1 MSENH
6 LKELDALIRERIV
19 IHDGAM
25 GSMLKGHKLSD
36 LLCLSNPELI
46 TAVHD
51 AYLEAGADIISTCSF
66 NANAVSLAEYGMA
79 DKAYEISRAAGAIAR
94 QSADKFSVAGKRR
107 FAAGSMGP
115 MTKSASIA
123 SDLSDPGKRSISWDE
138 LEAAYYD
145 NARGLLDGGVDIL
158 LLETIFDTLNAKAAI
173 AAVIRLRE
181 ERKARIPLIISAT
194 VSGAGGRLLSGQ
206 TIEAFTVSVS
216 HAEPLALGLNCS
228 FGAEKILPYL
238 ARLSAFTRF
247 PVICYPNAGLPD
259 SSGAYSDGPVEMAG
273 FMKTFFEQRLVNIA
287 GGCCGTT
294 PAHIAAITELA
305 KNYPPRP
312 LPEKPKISYLSGL
325 EILPLPERGSV
336 EFIIIGERANVAG
349 SRKFLKLVQNGEW
362 DEAVNVAEETL
373 SAGAKVIDVCMDNAL
388 LDGKAAMVQFLNNA
402 LFNPEIARFP
412 VMPDSSRWDI
422 LEAALKCIQGK
433 PLVNSISLKEGEAE
447 FLRRAALIRRYGA
460 AVMVMLIDEEGQA
473 MSYER
478 KIQIA
483 ERSYSLLTG
492 MGFPPEDIVFDPN
505 VLTIATGIAEH
516 DGYALD
522 FIRACSWIVDN
533 CPDVHVSAG
542 VSNLSFSFR
551 GNNEIRSALHTVFL
565 NHAIKAGLS
574 MAILNP
580 ADFIP
585 MDGLRKELRE
595 AAEDAVLCRNGNG
608 GINTGDINVGGNYAD
623 RLLEAGG
630 KESSGDKAEDQKK
643 KDEWRSRPIE
653 DRISYALV
661 KGIDRYIAEDTL
673 ELHNAGK
680 SYIEIVEGPLMR
692 GIEETGRLYGE
703 GGIFLHQMIRSAQVM
718 KKALAALDSCAAS
731 GKGMARAGKIVLAT
745 VRGDVHDIGKNIVA
759 VILGCNGY
767 EVIDLGVMVSAE
779 KILETARNTG
789 ADCVGLSG
797 LISSS
802 LDEMVFVAEEMEK
815 AGLTIPLLIGGAA
828 ASAAHTALR
837 IARAY
842 SGPVVYLPDAG
853 RTPQALASLLSPAL
867 KGDFLRKLNAEHE
880 EARRSHEAISE
891 KRLLLPLEEARAN
904 RPRVDWNATEI
915 PVPKAK
921 GILQF
926 DSYQKEKVIERLDWE
941 AFCRSWELREKDSNK
956 QEQYN
961 QAKKELINEAKALLE
976 ELKEKLSLR
985 AVLGFFQAHSDN
997 EDIVLYNND
1006 QNNGQTAGS
1015 DEPAQGLARF
1025 CFLRNQVKKTANALN
1040 LCLSDYI
1047 LPLDHARDGKGRL
1060 RYDWL
1065 GLFALTAE
1073 FKNEKLQGA
1082 DRLLDDGKALIAAT
1096 VANSLAEAFSAEL
1109 FSKVKEEFWPV
1120 SLVPAFGYP
1129 ACPDHYDKK
1138 TAFALLE
1145 AERRIGLGLSESAM
1159 IIPASSVCGMY
1170 FAFPDAK
1177 YFAAGEIGTDQLA
1190 LWAKKKG
1197 ITEEQARRRTGRI

>member
-1 MSENH
+1 MSENI

-66 NANAVSLAEYGMA
+66 NANAISLAEYGMA
-79 DKAYEISRAAGAIAR
+79 DEAYEISRAAGAIAR
-94 QSADKFSVAGKRR
+94 QSADKFSASGKRR

-206 TIEAFTVSVS
+206 TIEAFAVSVS
-216 HAEPLALGLNCS
+216 HAEPIALGLNCS
-228 FGAEKILPYL
+228 FGAEKLLPHL
-238 ARLSAFTRF
+238 AKLSAFSRF

-259 SSGAYSDGPVEMAG
+259 SSGTYSDGPEEMSG

-294 PAHIAAITELA
+294 PAHIAAIAELA
-305 KNYPPRP
+305 KNYSPRP

-325 EILPLPERGSV
+325 EVLPLPERGSA
-336 EFIIIGERANVAG
+336 EFINIGERTNVAG
-349 SRKFLKLVQNGEW
+349 SRKFLKLIQNSDW

-373 SAGAKVIDVCMDNAL
+373 SAGARVIDVCMDNAL
-388 LDGKAAMVQFLNNA
+388 LDGKAAMVQFLNNV

-412 VMPDSSRWDI
+412 VMPDSSSWDV

-447 FLRRAALIRRYGA
+447 FLRRAALICRYGA

-483 ERSYSLLTG
+483 ERSYKLLTG
-492 MGFPPEDIVFDPN
+492 TGFPPEDIVFDPN

-516 DGYALD
+516 DSYALD

-533 CPDVHVSAG
+533 CPGVHVSAG

-565 NHAIKAGLS
+565 NHAVKAGLS

-585 MDGLRKELRE
+585 MDRLRKELRE

-608 GINTGDINVGGNYAD
+608 GINAGGNYAD
-623 RLLEAGG
+623 RLLEVCN
-630 KESSGDKAEDQKK
+630 KEIAGDKEEDQKK
-643 KDEWRSRPIE
+643 KDEWRNLPIE
-653 DRISYALV
+653 DKISYAMV
-661 KGIDRYIAEDTL
+661 KGIDRHIAEDTL
-673 ELHNAGK
+673 ELHNSGK

-692 GIEETGRLYGE
+692 GIEEIGRLYGA
-703 GGIFLHQMIRSAQVM
+703 GSIFLHQMIRSAQVM
-718 KKALAALDSCAAS
+718 KKALATLDSCAAS
-731 GKGMARAGKIVLAT
+731 GKGITRAGKIVLAT

-759 VILGCNGY
+759 VILGCNAY

-789 ADCVGLSG
+789 ADCIGLSG

-815 AGLTIPLLIGGAA
+815 AGFTIPLLIGGAA

-853 RTPQALASLLSPAL
+853 RTPQALASLLSPVL
-867 KGDFLRKLNAEHE
+867 KSDFLRKLNAEHE
-880 EARRSHEAISE
+880 EARRSHEAIAGKS
-891 KRLLLPLEEARAN
+891 LLLTLEEARAN
-904 RPRVDWNATEI
+904 RLHVDWNAAEI

-921 GILQF
+921 GIIQF
-926 DSYQKEKVIERLDWE
+926 DTYLKEKVIERLDWE
-941 AFCRSWELREKDSNK
+941 AFCRSWELRERGGNG

-961 QAKKELINEAKALLE
+961 QAKRELVDEARALLE
-976 ELKEKLSLR
+976 EIKERLSLR
-985 AVLGFFQAHSDN
+985 AVLGFFPAHSDN
-997 EDIVLYNND
+997 EDIVLYD
-1006 QNNGQTAGS
+1006 GQTAGS
-1015 DEPAQGLARF
+1015 NEPAKGLARF
-1025 CFLRNQVKKTANALN
+1025 CFLRNQVKKTANATN

-1047 LPLDHARDGKGRL
+1047 LPVDCARDSKGIL

-1065 GLFALTAE
+1065 GLFALTAD
-1073 FKNEKLQGA
+1073 FKNEKPQGA
-1082 DRLLDDGKALIAAT
+1082 DRLLDDSKALLAAT
-1096 VANSLAEAFSAEL
+1096 LADSLAEAFSVEL
-1109 FSKVKEEFWPV
+1109 SCKVKEEFWPV

-1129 ACPDHYDKK
+1129 SCPDHYDKK
-1138 TAFALLE
+1138 TAIILLE
-1145 AERRIGLGLSESAM
+1145 AERRIGLSLSESAM

-1177 YFAAGEIGTDQLA
+1177 YFAAGEIGADQLA

-1197 ITEEQARRRTGRI
+1197 ITEEQARRHTGRI

>member
-1 MSENH
+1 MSNNI
-6 LKELDALIRERIV
+6 LKELDDLIRERIV

-66 NANAVSLAEYGMA
+66 NANAISLAEYGMA
-79 DKAYEISRAAGAIAR
+79 DKAYEISQAAGAIAR
-94 QSADKFSVAGKRR
+94 QSADKFSASGKRR

-145 NARGLLDGGVDIL
+145 NACGLLDGGVDIL

-181 ERKARIPLIISAT
+181 ERKACIPLIISAT

-206 TIEAFTVSVS
+206 TIEAFAVSVS
-216 HAEPLALGLNCS
+216 HAEPLAIGLNCS
-228 FGAEKILPYL
+228 FGAEKLLPHL
-238 ARLSAFTRF
+238 AKLSAFTQF

-259 SSGAYSDGPVEMAG
+259 SSGTYSDGPEVMSG

-294 PAHIAAITELA
+294 PAHIAAIAELA
-305 KNYPPRP
+305 KDYSPRP

-325 EILPLPERGSV
+325 EVLPFPERGSA

-349 SRKFLKLVQNGEW
+349 SRKFLKLVQNGDW

-373 SAGAKVIDVCMDNAL
+373 SAGARVIDVCMDNAL

-483 ERSYSLLTG
+483 GRSYKLLTG
-492 MGFPPEDIVFDPN
+492 TGFPPEDIVFDPN

-516 DGYALD
+516 DSYALD

-533 CPDVHVSAG
+533 CPGVHVSAG

-565 NHAIKAGLS
+565 HHAIKAGLS

-608 GINTGDINVGGNYAD
+608 GNYAD
-623 RLLEAGG
+623 RLLEVGS
-630 KESSGDKAEDQKK
+630 KESSGDKEEDQKK

-661 KGIDRYIAEDTL
+661 KGIERYIAEDTL
-673 ELHNAGK
+673 ELHNSGK

-692 GIEETGRLYGE
+692 GIEETGRLYAE

-759 VILGCNGY
+759 VILGCNSY

-789 ADCVGLSG
+789 ADCIGLSG

-802 LDEMVFVAEEMEK
+802 LDEMVFVAKEMEK
-815 AGLTIPLLIGGAA
+815 AGFTIPLLIGGAA

-837 IARAY
+837 IACAY

-853 RTPQALASLLSPAL
+853 QTPQALASLLSPAL
-867 KGDFLRKLNAEHE
+867 KSDFLRKLNAEQE

-891 KRLLLPLEEARAN
+891 KRLLMTLEEARAN
-904 RPRVDWNATEI
+904 RPRVDWNAANL

-926 DSYQKEKVIERLDWE
+926 DRYPIEKVIERLDWD
-941 AFCRSWELREKDSNK
+941 AFCRSWELREKDKNG

-961 QAKKELINEAKALLE
+961 QAKKELIDEAKALLE
-976 ELKEKLSLR
+976 EIKESLSLR
-985 AVLGFFQAHSDN
+985 AVLGFFPAHSDN
-997 EDIVLYNND
+997 EDIVIY
-1006 QNNGQTAGS
+1006 GQTDS
-1015 DEPAQGLARF
+1015 SNEPAQGLARF
-1025 CFLRNQVKKTANALN
+1025 CFLRNQVKKTANATN

-1047 LPLDHARDGKGRL
+1047 LPLDHAKDSKGI

-1065 GLFALTAE
+1065 GLFALTVD
-1073 FKNEKLQGA
+1073 FKNEKPQGA
-1082 DRLLDDGKALIAAT
+1082 DRLLDDGKALLAAT
-1096 VANSLAEAFSAEL
+1096 LANSLAEAFSAEL

-1120 SLVPAFGYP
+1120 SLAPAFGYP

-1145 AERRIGLGLSESAM
+1145 AERRIGLSLSESAM

-1170 FAFPDAK
+1170 FMFPDAK
-1177 YFAAGEIGTDQLA
+1177 YFAAGEIGADQLM